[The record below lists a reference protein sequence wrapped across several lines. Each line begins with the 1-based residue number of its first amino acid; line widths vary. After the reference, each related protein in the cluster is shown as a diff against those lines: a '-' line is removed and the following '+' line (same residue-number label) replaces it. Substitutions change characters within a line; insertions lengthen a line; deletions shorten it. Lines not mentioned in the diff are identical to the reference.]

1 MNTNL
6 SDDVNV
12 HTTAVHRVLGAPVKD
27 PAVHQKASEISRGSG
42 VLEITRGPGTAG
54 RFLLADDIVAAGR
67 HPDSAVFLDDITV
80 SRHHAEIRWLDDEYW
95 IIDAGSL
102 NGTYVNGTQVQSL
115 PLTSGDEIQIGK
127 FRLAFTCQHQ
137 VR

>member
-27 PAVHQKASEISRGSG
+27 PAVHQKASEISPGSG

-54 RFLLADDIVAAGR
+54 RFLLADDIVTALAN
-67 HPDSAVFLDDITV
+67 F
-80 SRHHAEIRWLDDEYW
+80 
-95 IIDAGSL
+95 
-102 NGTYVNGTQVQSL
+102 NGKV
-115 PLTSGDEIQIGK
+115 D
-127 FRLAFTCQHQ
+127 
-137 VR
+137 